1 MEPLSQGSEAGPGS
15 EAVELGAQGGG
26 GCRGRRGGVV
36 GKSGNLSEAL
46 LPSVLSAVR
55 AGPEEPA
62 GSLCGEQR

>member
-15 EAVELGAQGGG
+15 EAVELGVQGGG
-26 GCRGRRGGVV
+26 VAGGVRGA